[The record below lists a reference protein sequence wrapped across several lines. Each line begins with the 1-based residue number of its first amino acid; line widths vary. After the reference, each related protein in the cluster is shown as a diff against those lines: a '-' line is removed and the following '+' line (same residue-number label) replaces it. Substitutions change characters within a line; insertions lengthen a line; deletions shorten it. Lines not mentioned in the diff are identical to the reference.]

1 MAENMKEKFI
11 KEEFEEEIEEEAFEK
26 EEFFSSFS
34 SEEIF
39 TVDVQREDVNIENK
53 GVTFFGGGGKIMIS
67 KLEGMKSIKIHFVL
81 TFPSNLIIEFLKFSF
96 PHSSEICQRKGVSV
110 KFILLLLNFP

>member
-1 MAENMKEKFI
+1 MKEKFI
-11 KEEFEEEIEEEAFEK
+11 KEEFKEEIKEEAFEK

-53 GVTFFGGGGKIMIS
+53 GVTFLGGGVNYD
-67 KLEGMKSIKIHFVL
+67 IK
-81 TFPSNLIIEFLKFSF
+81 T
-96 PHSSEICQRKGVSV
+96 
-110 KFILLLLNFP
+110 